1 MLLFNQTIKYGVFI
15 MSKDT
20 PAKLID
26 AAFILFAEKG
36 FSAVTIR
43 EVAEASS
50 TNSALISYYFGGK
63 EGLYRAVLEQQF
75 AKVGQALLSVS
86 IQNKRPL
93 ERIATF
99 AWAIINLHQTNP
111 YLLRLVNAELSTTT
125 PYFKEVVKLYISRNF
140 EFICQAIREGIAVG
154 EIREEI
160 QPEYAALAL
169 AGIMNFY
176 FLAKPLEQQFIT
188 LDDNSDNEYCKQAIQ
203 IYLNGIR
210 RNGSE

>member
-1 MLLFNQTIKYGVFI
+1 

-26 AAFILFAEKG
+26 AAVILFAKKG
-36 FSAVTIR
+36 FSTVTIR

-50 TNSALISYYFGGK
+50 ANSALISYHFGGK

-75 AKVGQALLSVS
+75 AEVGRALLSVS
-86 IQNKRPL
+86 TQNERPL
-93 ERIATF
+93 DRIATF

-111 YLLRLVNAELSTTT
+111 YLLRLVNAELSTPT
-125 PYFKEVVKLYISRNF
+125 PSFKEVVKLYIGRNF
-140 EFICQAIREGIAVG
+140 EFICQAIREGIEVG
-154 EIREEI
+154 EIKKEI

-169 AGIMNFY
+169 AGIINFY
-176 FLAKPLEQQFIT
+176 FLAKPLEQQFVT
-188 LDDNSDNEYCKQAIQ
+188 MNSDSDSEYGKQAIQ

>member
-1 MLLFNQTIKYGVFI
+1 MPT
-15 MSKDT
+15 DT
-20 PAKLID
+20 PAKLI
-26 AAFILFAEKG
+26 AAAVMLFAEKG

-50 TNSALISYYFGGK
+50 ANSALISYHFGGK

-75 AKVGQALLSVS
+75 AEVGRALLSVS
-86 IQNKRPL
+86 AQNQRPL

-111 YLLRLVNAELSTTT
+111 YLLRLVNAELSTPT
-125 PYFKEVVKLYISRNF
+125 PDFKEVVKLYIGRNF

-160 QPEYAALAL
+160 QPEFAALAL
-169 AGIMNFY
+169 AGILNFY
-176 FLAKPLEQQFIT
+176 FLAKPLEQQLIIMDT
-188 LDDNSDNEYCKQAIQ
+188 DSDSEYGKQAIQ

-210 RNGSE
+210 RNGSG

>member
-1 MLLFNQTIKYGVFI
+1 

-26 AAFILFAEKG
+26 AAVILFAEKG
-36 FSAVTIR
+36 FSTVTIR

-50 TNSALISYYFGGK
+50 ANSALISYHFGGK

-75 AKVGQALLSVS
+75 AAVGRALLSVS
-86 IQNKRPL
+86 TQNERPL
-93 ERIATF
+93 DRIATF

-111 YLLRLVNAELSTTT
+111 YLLRLVNAELSTPT
-125 PYFKEVVKLYISRNF
+125 PSFKEVVKLYIGRNF
-140 EFICQAIREGIAVG
+140 EFICQAIREGIEAG
-154 EIREEI
+154 EIKKEI

-169 AGIMNFY
+169 AGIINFY
-176 FLAKPLEQQFIT
+176 FLAKPLEQQFVT
-188 LDDNSDNEYCKQAIQ
+188 MNSDSDSEYGKQAIQ

>member
-1 MLLFNQTIKYGVFI
+1 MP
-15 MSKDT
+15 KDT
-20 PAKLID
+20 PDKLID
-26 AAFILFAEKG
+26 AAVMLFAEKG

-50 TNSALISYYFGGK
+50 ANSALISYHFGGK

-75 AKVGQALLSVS
+75 AEVGRALLSVS
-86 IQNKRPL
+86 TQNKRPL

-99 AWAIINLHQTNP
+99 AWSIINLHQTNP
-111 YLLRLVNAELSTTT
+111 YLLRLVNAELSTPTSS
-125 PYFKEVVKLYISRNF
+125 FREVVKLYIGRNF

-169 AGIMNFY
+169 AGIINFY

-188 LDDNSDNEYCKQAIQ
+188 MDATSDSEYGKQAIQ